1 MELPAASMAMNAFWP
16 AGTHRFE
23 RVRRRR
29 IPFAPAGLVGAV
41 LLTALVAGS
50 SPAGAAGGRLAPVQ
64 ESYEPGDVATMVG
77 YTGGPALAALPTA
90 PVYAYLRSGSEGGDA
105 EPLDTDVPLGRLV
118 LEETSHRGFLA
129 LRVSITFEVP
139 EDLDAGEYVVW
150 FCDDPCTRTPV
161 GDLVA
166 SPLAIGVE
174 PARPVARAWAFD
186 EPEIANLA
194 PDALIV
200 GPDFQA
206 TADDVRGGKVAPP
219 PEPSLP
225 MPPAPATAP
234 APAPSAPPPPP
245 PEVAAAAEPEA
256 DTMDWPLPTALMVAA
271 AMGTWLL
278 LARRERACAPELARS
293 PRGAPGAGRNAAAG
307 GG

>member
-1 MELPAASMAMNAFWP
+1 M
-16 AGTHRFE
+16 
-23 RVRRRR
+23 RRRR
-29 IPFAPAGLVGAV
+29 IPFSPTGLVAAV
-41 LLTALVAGS
+41 LLTALVAGV
-50 SPAGAAGGRLAPVQ
+50 SPAGAGGGRLSPVQ

-77 YTGGPALAALPTA
+77 YTGGPALAALPTV
-90 PVYAYLRSGSEGGDA
+90 PVYAYLRPGSEGGDP

-129 LRVSITFEVP
+129 LRASITFEVP

-150 FCDDPCTRTPV
+150 FCDDPCTRAPV

-206 TADDVRGGKVAPP
+206 TADDVRAGRVSPP
-219 PEPSLP
+219 PEPP
-225 MPPAPATAP
+225 PPAPTTAP
-234 APAPSAPPPPP
+234 APAPDPPPPP
-245 PEVAAAAEPEA
+245 PAEA

-278 LARRERACAPELARS
+278 LARRERACAPELAKS
-293 PRGAPGAGRNAAAG
+293 PRDAPGAGRNAAAG